1 MSANKSAPGLSD
13 KLYDDYVSY
22 LTNKTVPSDV
32 PSTKTNF
39 VRDALKY
46 EVKNGVL
53 IREKKV
59 VLKTSQLS
67 SVWKQHHTD
76 LLHPGKPFF
85 LSCSVASSTFPSKK
99 FFPRISKKT
108 KKLSFRTQ
116 IGFS

>member
-22 LTNKTVPSDV
+22 LNNKTLPSEV

-39 VRDALKY
+39 VRDTLKY

-76 LLHPGKPFF
+76 LLHPGKLFF
-85 LSCSVASSTFPSKK
+85 CRAVLLAILFLQKS
-99 FFPRISKKT
+99 FFPEFP
-108 KKLSFRTQ
+108 KKLKN
-116 IGFS
+116 